1 MAQEE
6 SKRKRSAQWEMM
18 AHCGADCSSCILH
31 TDRHVSSRDR
41 ERHFARVATNG
52 VVQLFNAVSEHQR
65 ALSHVTGDSPTN
77 SSRRANASSSKKSLK
92 KRRDLSA
99 TNADGDDDDAA
110 QRKVPESERDR
121 ALGALR
127 KSHFVRLL
135 EQYAATPEDL
145 ADASARAPTGDSA
158 RQPRAKRARRKMKS
172 EPKSEPKSEAQE
184 SWIDLI

>member
-6 SKRKRSAQWEMM
+6 SKRKRSAKWEMM
-18 AHCGADCSSCILH
+18 AHCGADCNSCILH
-31 TDRHVSSRDR
+31 TYRQVSSRDR
-41 ERHFARVATNG
+41 ERHFSRVATNG

-65 ALSHVTGDSPTN
+65 VLSHVTGDSPTT
-77 SSRRANASSSKKSLK
+77 SSRRATASGSKKSLK
-92 KRRDLSA
+92 KRRDLA
-99 TNADGDDDDAA
+99 AANGDDDDAT

-135 EQYAATPEDL
+135 EQYAAAPEDPVN
-145 ADASARAPTGDSA
+145 ASGRVSSGDSA

-172 EPKSEPKSEAQE
+172 EPKSEPQE
-184 SWIDLI
+184 S

>member
-6 SKRKRSAQWEMM
+6 SERKRSARWEVM

-31 TDRHVSSRDR
+31 TDRQVGSRDR

-65 ALSHVTGDSPTN
+65 VLSHVTGEIPTT

-99 TNADGDDDDAA
+99 TNAISDDDDTA

-135 EQYAATPEDL
+135 EQYAATPEDPV
-145 ADASARAPTGDSA
+145 SAGPPAPTGDSA
-158 RQPRAKRARRKMKS
+158 RQPRAKRTRRKMKS
-172 EPKSEPKSEAQE
+172 EPKSEPQE
-184 SWIDLI
+184 LI